1 MNELL
6 NIIYYIC
13 LNYPNRD
20 DLSNARLN
28 KIIYLAD
35 WRNVLR
41 RGHQVS
47 QINWIFNHYGP
58 FVFDIINEVSAHED
72 IFEVRYVPNDFGKPK
87 QIISLRGGLNQVNP
101 NIEDS
106 DSIDFIIAKT
116 KDMGFNKFIQYVYST
131 YPVLSSQHGDN
142 LNLIEKAEE
151 YRANKQTN
159 K

>member
-47 QINWIFNHYGP
+47 QINWIFYHYGP

-87 QIISLRGGLNQVNP
+87 QII
-101 NIEDS
+101 
-106 DSIDFIIAKT
+106 
-116 KDMGFNKFIQYVYST
+116 
-131 YPVLSSQHGDN
+131 
-142 LNLIEKAEE
+142 
-151 YRANKQTN
+151 
-159 K
+159 

>member
-6 NIIYYIC
+6 DIIYYVC
-13 LNYPNRD
+13 LNYPNKE

-47 QINWIFNHYGP
+47 NINWIFNHYGP
-58 FVFDIINEVSAHED
+58 FVFDIINEVYAHENT
-72 IFEVRYVPNDFGKPK
+72 FEVKYVPNDFGKPK
-87 QIISLRGGLNQVNP
+87 QIISLRKSLNDITP
-101 NIEDS
+101 SIKDK
-106 DSIDFIIAKT
+106 DSIDFIIEKT

-131 YPVLSSQHGDN
+131 YPVLSSQHGES
-142 LNLIEKAEE
+142 LNLIKKAEE
-151 YRANKQTN
+151 YRTNKQLD
-159 K
+159 

>member
-6 NIIYYIC
+6 DIIYYIC
-13 LNYPNRD
+13 LNYPNQE

-35 WRNVLR
+35 WRNVLK

-58 FVFDIINEVSAHED
+58 FVSDIINEVSAHEN
-72 IFEVRYVPNDFGKPK
+72 IFEVRYVPNDFGHPK
-87 QIISLRGGLNQVNP
+87 QIISLRNDTNLGNP
-101 NIEDS
+101 NIIDN
-106 DSIDFIIAKT
+106 DSIDFIIEKT

-131 YPVLSSQHGDN
+131 YPVLSSQHGES
-142 LNLIEKAEE
+142 LNLIEKAEQ
-151 YRANKQTN
+151 YRANKQQN
-159 K
+159 

>member
-6 NIIYYIC
+6 DIIYYVC
-13 LNYPNRD
+13 LNYPNKE

-47 QINWIFNHYGP
+47 NINWTFNHYGP
-58 FVFDIINEVSAHED
+58 FVFDIIDEVNAHED
-72 IFEVRYVPNDFGKPK
+72 IFEVKCIVNDFGAPK
-87 QIISLRGGLNQVNP
+87 QIISLKGGLNQVNP

-106 DSIDFIIAKT
+106 DSIDFIIDKT
-116 KDMGFNKFIQYVYST
+116 SNMGFNKFIQYVYST
-131 YPVLSSQHGDN
+131 YPVLSSQHGDT
-142 LNLIEKAEE
+142 LNLITKAEE
-151 YRANKQTN
+151 YRTNKQD
-159 K
+159 

>member
-6 NIIYYIC
+6 DIIYYVC
-13 LNYPNRD
+13 LNYPNKE

-47 QINWIFNHYGP
+47 NINWTFNHYGP
-58 FVFDIINEVSAHED
+58 FVFDIIDEVNAHED
-72 IFEVRYVPNDFGKPK
+72 IFEVKCIVNDFGAPK
-87 QIISLRGGLNQVNP
+87 QIISLKGGLNQVNP

-106 DSIDFIIAKT
+106 DSIDFIIDKT
-116 KDMGFNKFIQYVYST
+116 SNMGFNKFIQYVYST
-131 YPVLSSQHGDN
+131 YPVLSSQHGES
-142 LNLIEKAEE
+142 LNLIKKAEE
-151 YRANKQTN
+151 YRTNKQLD
-159 K
+159 